1 MAAVGRKWQSGVN
14 GLGRPAACSPQAWK
28 RQAMTRKIRAR
39 SVGAVALLL
48 LAGCSTLER
57 QGGGPDLT
65 VHPAAPS
72 TPEAAPK
79 AIAETPN
86 ESERKRLVALYGGEY
101 RWPKA
106 ENYLNEVLVRLAKAS
121 ETPGQ
126 PYRVTI
132 LNSGVVNAF
141 ALPSGD
147 LFITRGLLAL
157 ANDTSEVAAVMAHE
171 IAHVTA
177 RHAFLRAEQ
186 ERKAAVIAQAA
197 NVIQSRQKG
206 KEVEASS
213 AMTIAGFSRQQE
225 LEADQIGTDV
235 TARAGYDP
243 FGASRFLK
251 SLARSSAFRASLM
264 GQKGAEK
271 PDFLASHPSTPER
284 IDAALQAARQI
295 GGPGLGESAR
305 GPYLAAI
312 DGMTFG
318 DDPTEGAIR
327 GRQFI
332 HPRFGFAFEAPEGFV
347 LENSAQAVLGVA
359 DGGAEALRL
368 DSVRA
373 PHGKTLVE
381 YLSSGWIDGLLDS
394 SIQSTQINGMPAA
407 LANAR
412 AGEWNFRVAV
422 IAFHDD
428 FYRII
433 FAVRSLTPEADE
445 RFNRSIGSFAPIT
458 PAEAARAQPLH
469 LRRAVAGPLDSADS
483 LAAKMSGLD
492 RPLDQFL
499 LLNELDG
506 PALKMG
512 ETYKI
517 VTN

>member
-1 MAAVGRKWQSGVN
+1 MAADLRKFKR
-14 GLGRPAACSPQAWK
+14 GRPAARSPQILNPRILA
-28 RQAMTRKIRAR
+28 
-39 SVGAVALLL
+39 ALLL
-48 LAGCSTLER
+48 LAGCSTLEH
-57 QGGGPDLT
+57 QGGAPELSA
-65 VHPAAPS
+65 PAAAPA
-72 TPEAAPK
+72 AAPK
-79 AIAETPN
+79 TLAETPGDA
-86 ESERKRLVALYGGEY
+86 ERKRLIALYGGEY

-106 ENYLNEVLVRLAKAS
+106 EAYLNEVLVKLAKAS

-147 LFITRGLLAL
+147 LFVTRGLLAL

-177 RHAFLRAEQ
+177 RHAYLRAEQ
-186 ERKAAVIAQAA
+186 EKKAALIAQAA
-197 NVIQSRQKG
+197 RVIQSQQKG
-206 KEVEASS
+206 AEVESHS
-213 AMTIAGFSRQQE
+213 ALTIAGFSRQQE
-225 LEADQIGTDV
+225 LEADHIGIDV

-243 FGASRFLK
+243 FGAARFLD
-251 SLARSSAFRASLM
+251 SLARSSAFRASLI
-264 GQKGAEK
+264 GQKTNEK

-284 IDAALQAARQI
+284 IAEALAAARQI
-295 GGPGLGESAR
+295 GAPGLGETAR

-312 DGMTFG
+312 DGMAFG

-327 GRQFI
+327 GRKFI
-332 HPRFGFAFEAPEGFV
+332 HPRLGFSFEAPAGFV
-347 LENSAQAVLGVA
+347 LENSSQAVLGVA
-359 DGGAEALRL
+359 EGGAEALRL

-373 PHGKTLVE
+373 PQNKSLTDYVT
-381 YLSSGWIDGLLDS
+381 SGWIDGLLDS
-394 SIQSTQINGMPAA
+394 SIQSTEINGMPAV

-422 IAFHDD
+422 IAYHDD

-433 FAVRSLTPEADE
+433 FAVKALTPEADE
-445 RFNRSIGSFAPIT
+445 RFSKSIATFAPMT
-458 PAEAARAQPLH
+458 PEDAARAQPLR
-469 LRRAVAGPLDSADS
+469 LRRAMAGPLDTADS
-483 LAAKMSGLD
+483 MAAKMMGLD

-499 LLNELDG
+499 LLNGLEG
-506 PALKMG
+506 PALKLD

>member
-1 MAAVGRKWQSGVN
+1 MAAVGGKGTR
-14 GLGRPAACSPQAWK
+14 GRPAACTWQAK
-28 RQAMTRKIRAR
+28 TRQDLAR
-39 SVGAVALLL
+39 GAVAAALLL

-57 QGGGPDLT
+57 QGGGPD
-65 VHPAAPS
+65 VSIPPVAPS
-72 TPEAAPK
+72 PPEAAPK
-79 AIAETPN
+79 TLAESPN
-86 ESERKRLVALYGGEY
+86 EAERKRLIALYGGEY
-101 RWPKA
+101 RWPRA

-147 LFITRGLLAL
+147 LFVTRGLLAL

-186 ERKAAVIAQAA
+186 EKKAAVIAQAA
-197 NVIQSRQKG
+197 SVIQSRQKG

-225 LEADQIGTDV
+225 LDADQIGIGV

-243 FGASRFLK
+243 FGGSRFLK

-295 GGPGLGESAR
+295 GGPGLGEAAR
-305 GPYLAAI
+305 APYLAAI
-312 DGMTFG
+312 GGMAFG

-327 GRQFI
+327 GRKFI
-332 HPRFGFAFEAPEGFV
+332 HPRLGFAFEAPEGFV
-347 LENSAQAVLGVA
+347 LENSSQAVLGVA

-368 DSVRA
+368 DSVRT
-373 PHGKTLVE
+373 PQGKTLAE
-381 YLSSGWIDGLLDS
+381 YLNSGWIDGLLES
-394 SIQSTQINGMPAA
+394 SIQSAEINGMPTV
-407 LANAR
+407 LAHAR

-422 IAFHDD
+422 IAFHED

-433 FAVRSLTPEADE
+433 FAVKALTPEADE
-445 RFNRSIGSFAPIT
+445 RFIRSIRSFAPMT
-458 PAEAARAQPLH
+458 PEEAARAQPLH
-469 LRRAVAGPLDSADS
+469 LRLAIAGPIDSAES
-483 LAAKMSGLD
+483 LAAKMTGVD
-492 RPLDQFL
+492 RSLDQFL
-499 LLNELDG
+499 LLNELES
-506 PALKMG
+506 PALRLG
-512 ETYKI
+512 ETYKL

>member
-1 MAAVGRKWQSGVN
+1 MARKSLKHR
-14 GLGRPAACSPQAWK
+14 GLKRRALKHQAW
-28 RQAMTRKIRAR
+28 AA
-39 SVGAVALLL
+39 ALLLL

-57 QGGGPDLT
+57 QGGASDLSA
-65 VHPAAPS
+65 PAAAPPA
-72 TPEAAPK
+72 PEAAPK
-79 AIAETPN
+79 TLAETPG
-86 ESERKRLVALYGGEY
+86 ESERKRLIALYGGEY
-101 RWPKA
+101 RWPRS
-106 ENYLNEVLVRLAKAS
+106 ENYLNQVLVRLAKAS

-147 LFITRGLLAL
+147 LFVTRGLLAL

-177 RHAFLRAEQ
+177 RHALLRAEQ
-186 ERKAAVIAQAA
+186 EKKAALIAQAA
-197 NVIQSRQKG
+197 SVIQSRQKG

-213 AMTIAGFSRQQE
+213 AMTIASFSRQQE
-225 LEADQIGTDV
+225 LEADQIGIDV

-264 GQKGAEK
+264 GQKSAEK

-284 IDAALQAARQI
+284 IADALQAARQI
-295 GGPGLGESAR
+295 GGPGLGEAAR
-305 GPYLAAI
+305 GPYLTAI
-312 DGMTFG
+312 DGMAFG
-318 DDPTEGAIR
+318 DDPTDGAIR
-327 GRQFI
+327 GRKFI
-332 HPRFGFAFEAPEGFV
+332 HPRLGFAFEAPEGFA
-347 LENSAQAVLGVA
+347 LENSSQAVLGVA
-359 DGGAEALRL
+359 EGGSEALRL

-373 PHGKTLVE
+373 PQGKTLAE
-381 YLSSGWIDGLLDS
+381 YLNSGWIDGLLAS
-394 SIQSTQINGMPAA
+394 SMQSTEINGMPAV

-433 FAVRSLTPEADE
+433 FAVKALTPEADE
-445 RFNRSIGSFAPIT
+445 RFTRSIASFAPMT
-458 PAEAARAQPLH
+458 PEEAARAQPLH
-469 LRRAVAGPLDSADS
+469 LRLTIAGPLDSADS
-483 LAAKMSGLD
+483 LATKMVGLD

-499 LLNELDG
+499 LLNELES
-506 PALKMG
+506 PALRLG

-517 VTN
+517 VAN

>member
-1 MAAVGRKWQSGVN
+1 MAR
-14 GLGRPAACSPQAWK
+14 
-28 RQAMTRKIRAR
+28 
-39 SVGAVALLL
+39 GAVAAALLL

-57 QGGGPDLT
+57 QGGGPD
-65 VHPAAPS
+65 VSIPPVAPS
-72 TPEAAPK
+72 PPEAAPK
-79 AIAETPN
+79 TLAESPN
-86 ESERKRLVALYGGEY
+86 EAERKRLIALYGGEY
-101 RWPKA
+101 RWPRA
-106 ENYLNEVLVRLAKAS
+106 ENYLNDVLVRLAKAS

-147 LFITRGLLAL
+147 LFVTRGLLAL

-186 ERKAAVIAQAA
+186 EKKAAVIAQAA
-197 NVIQSRQKG
+197 SVIQSRQKG

-225 LEADQIGTDV
+225 LDADQIGIGV

-243 FGASRFLK
+243 FGGSRFLK

-295 GGPGLGESAR
+295 GGPGLGEAAR
-305 GPYLAAI
+305 APYLAAI
-312 DGMTFG
+312 GGMAFG

-327 GRQFI
+327 GRKFI
-332 HPRFGFAFEAPEGFV
+332 HPRLGFAFEAPEGFV
-347 LENSAQAVLGVA
+347 LENSSQAVLGVA

-368 DSVRA
+368 DSVRT
-373 PHGKTLVE
+373 PQGKTLAE
-381 YLSSGWIDGLLDS
+381 YLNSGWIDGLLES
-394 SIQSTQINGMPAA
+394 SIQSAEINGMPTV
-407 LANAR
+407 LAHAR

-422 IAFHDD
+422 IAFHED

-433 FAVRSLTPEADE
+433 FAVKALTPEADE
-445 RFNRSIGSFAPIT
+445 RFIRSIRSFAPMT
-458 PAEAARAQPLH
+458 PEEAARAQPLH
-469 LRRAVAGPLDSADS
+469 LRLAIAGPIDSAES
-483 LAAKMSGLD
+483 LAAKMTGVD
-492 RPLDQFL
+492 RSLDQFL
-499 LLNELDG
+499 LLNELES
-506 PALKMG
+506 PALRLG
-512 ETYKI
+512 ETYKL

>member
-1 MAAVGRKWQSGVN
+1 MR
-14 GLGRPAACSPQAWK
+14 GRPEAGSPQAST
-28 RQAMTRKIRAR
+28 RRAMTRKIMMRRAL
-39 SVGAVALLL
+39 AAALLL

-57 QGGGPDLT
+57 QGGAPDLSAP
-65 VHPAAPS
+65 PAA
-72 TPEAAPK
+72 PEAAPK
-79 AIAETPN
+79 TLAETPN
-86 ESERKRLVALYGGEY
+86 EAERKRLIALYGGEY
-101 RWPKA
+101 RWPRA

-126 PYRVTI
+126 PYRVTL

-147 LFITRGLLAL
+147 LFVTRGLLAL
-157 ANDTSEVAAVMAHE
+157 ANDTSEIAAVMAHE
-171 IAHVTA
+171 IGHVTA

-186 ERKAAVIAQAA
+186 EKKAAVIAQAA

-206 KEVEASS
+206 KEVEATS

-225 LEADQIGTDV
+225 LDADQIGVDV

-243 FGASRFLK
+243 FGGSRFLK

-284 IDAALQAARQI
+284 IDAALQAARRI
-295 GGPGLGESAR
+295 GGPGLGEAAR
-305 GPYLAAI
+305 APYLAAI
-312 DGMTFG
+312 DGMAFG

-327 GRQFI
+327 GRKFI

-359 DGGAEALRL
+359 EGGAEALRL

-373 PHGKTLVE
+373 PQGKTLVE
-381 YLSSGWIDGLLDS
+381 YLNSGWIDGLLPS
-394 SIQSTQINGMPAA
+394 SILSTEINGMPAV

-433 FAVRSLTPEADE
+433 FAIKALTPEADE
-445 RFNRSIGSFAPIT
+445 RFTRSIATFAPMT
-458 PAEAARAQPLH
+458 PEEAARARPLH
-469 LRRAVAGPLDSADS
+469 LRVALAGPLDSAQS
-483 LAAKMSGLD
+483 LAAKMTGLD

-499 LLNELDG
+499 LLNELES
-506 PALKMG
+506 PQLRLG